1 MHKSSARWAGLLL
14 FLTGIATVVS
24 VAARVSAG
32 ADQPTLEESLAV
44 IAQNQAAYFLGG
56 AARLVSGIALIFAG
70 SFVYRALGISQ
81 SVSAKL
87 MLVLFILS
95 GLFTALSGGLAMA
108 LAQIAPGATEL
119 SGATT
124 VASGASWMYDLRWLT
139 GTVGFTA
146 AGLALGAAAWAYPK
160 TGRAA
165 WVIVRASA
173 AIGIAMLFIWIDAAT
188 AMHRISGIAFLLWL
202 IGMGSLFLSGGP
214 TANEA
219 ESDATPP
226 LVQPG

>member
-1 MHKSSARWAGLLL
+1 MHKSAARWAGLLL
-14 FLTGIATVVS
+14 FITGIATVVS

-32 ADQPTLEESLAV
+32 ADQPTIEESLAA
-44 IAQNQAAYFLGG
+44 IAQNQGAYFLGG

-70 SFVYRALGISQ
+70 SFVYSAGGIPQ
-81 SVSAKL
+81 SVSSRL

-95 GLFTALSGGLAMA
+95 GFLTALSGGLAIA
-108 LAQIAPGATEL
+108 LAQVAPEATGVS
-119 SGATT
+119 SGTT
-124 VASGASWMYDLRWLT
+124 VAGGTSLMYDLRWLT

-165 WVIVRASA
+165 WIIVRASA
-173 AIGIAMLFIWIDAAT
+173 AIGVAMLFIWIDAAT
-188 AMHRISGIAFLLWL
+188 AMHRISGVAFLLWL

-214 TANEA
+214 TANQPQSATASEA
-219 ESDATPP
+219 AH
-226 LVQPG
+226 PG

>member
-1 MHKSSARWAGLLL
+1 MHKSAARWAGLLL
-14 FLTGIATVVS
+14 FLTGIATVAS

-70 SFVYRALGISQ
+70 SFVYRSLGVSQ

-95 GLFTALSGGLAMA
+95 GLFTALSGGLAVA
-108 LAQIAPGATEL
+108 LAQVAPGV
-119 SGATT
+119 SNGTT
-124 VASGASWMYDLRWLT
+124 VASGAGWMYDLRWLT

-146 AGLALGAAAWAYPK
+146 AGLALGAVAWAYPK

-202 IGMGSLFLSGGP
+202 IGMGSLFLTGGP
-214 TANEA
+214 TANEP
-219 ESDATPP
+219 ESAATSR

>member
-1 MHKSSARWAGLLL
+1 MHKSVARWAGLLL

-44 IAQNQAAYFLGG
+44 IAQNQGVYFLGG

-70 SFVYRALGISQ
+70 SLVYSAWGIPQ
-81 SVSAKL
+81 SVSSRL
-87 MLVLFILS
+87 MLVLFLLS
-95 GLFTALSGGLAMA
+95 GLFTALSGGLAIA
-108 LAQIAPGATEL
+108 LAQIAPEAEGL
-119 SGATT
+119 SGGTT
-124 VASGASWMYDLRWLT
+124 VAGGTSLMYDLRWLT

-219 ESDATPP
+219 ESDATPL

>member
-1 MHKSSARWAGLLL
+1 MHKSAARWAGLTL

-44 IAQNQAAYFLGG
+44 IAQNQGAYSLGG
-56 AARLVSGIALIFAG
+56 AARLLSGIALIFAG
-70 SFVYRALGISQ
+70 SFVYSAGGIPQ
-81 SVSAKL
+81 SVSSRL

-95 GLFTALSGGLAMA
+95 GLLTALSGGLAIA
-108 LAQIAPGATEL
+108 LAQVAPEATGVS
-119 SGATT
+119 SGIT
-124 VASGASWMYDLRWLT
+124 VAGGTSLMYDLRWLT

-165 WVIVRASA
+165 WIIVRASA
-173 AIGIAMLFIWIDAAT
+173 AIGVAMLFIWIDAAT

-202 IGMGSLFLSGGP
+202 IGMGSLFLTGGP
-214 TANEA
+214 TANDP
-219 ESDATPP
+219 ESAATPP

>member
-1 MHKSSARWAGLLL
+1 MHKSAARWAGVLL

-44 IAQNQAAYFLGG
+44 IAQNQAAYSLGG

-70 SFVYRALGISQ
+70 SFVYSAWGILQ
-81 SVSAKL
+81 SVSSRL

-95 GLFTALSGGLAMA
+95 GLLTALSGGLAMA
-108 LAQIAPGATEL
+108 LAQIAPGATGF
-119 SGATT
+119 SGDA
-124 VASGASWMYDLRWLT
+124 VVPSGASWMYDLRWLT

-165 WVIVRASA
+165 WIIVRASA
-173 AIGIAMLFIWIDAAT
+173 AVGVAMLFIWIDAAT
-188 AMHRISGIAFLLWL
+188 VMHRISGIAFLLWL

-214 TANEA
+214 TANEP
-219 ESDATPP
+219 ESDATPR
-226 LVQPG
+226 LAQPG